1 MSSQADIPSAE
12 TEHPLQPHVETPA
25 QPSILDEARST
36 LANAVNHSSETVKS
50 DGHWIGELRSN
61 ATITA
66 EYVFLRQAL
75 GLDLAADTEALSRW
89 LLSTQNEDGSWAIA
103 PFYPGDLSTTTEAY
117 FALKILGVAT
127 DHVAMLRAR
136 DFIIIHGGIAKVR
149 IFTRIYLA
157 TFGLVPVSH
166 LFCHLIL
173 LSIMFREPESFLGS

>member
-1 MSSQADIPSAE
+1 MSSQAGVLNAN
-12 TEHPLQPHVETPA
+12 TEHVLQPHVETPA
-25 QPSILDEARST
+25 QPLISDEARST
-36 LANAVNHSSETVKS
+36 LANAVNHSFETALS
-50 DGHWIGELRSN
+50 DGHWVGELKSN

-75 GLDLAADTEALSRW
+75 GLDLKADTEALSRW
-89 LLSTQNEDGSWAIA
+89 LLSDQNEDGSWAIA

-127 DHVAMLRAR
+127 DNVAMVRAR
-136 DFIIIHGGIAKVR
+136 DFIILHGGIAKVR

-166 LFCHLIL
+166 LFHHLVL
-173 LSIMFREPESFLGS
+173 FSIMFRELES